1 VSRKRTAAARDGAD
15 VRVSQQ
21 RSVVRLFTDLAADL
35 TRNAVRLAART
46 AGVPLGMA
54 EALFFQPQQ
63 LKLLTPE
70 QRRMMRETGLYLR
83 DLRELAGLTL
93 DELSAALDV
102 KEHSLLEAVE
112 RGTATLSFELIL
124 RLAALLARHDPLPF
138 VIRFVRT
145 YNPDVWRIL
154 EEWGIGRFP
163 IQFERER
170 QFINIY
176 RRHDAARQL
185 SDEGFAE
192 ILNFTGAA
200 FEMALHVVA
209 KHEGVRH
216 EVLRV

>member
-1 VSRKRTAAARDGAD
+1 
-15 VRVSQQ
+15 
-21 RSVVRLFTDLAADL
+21 
-35 TRNAVRLAART
+35 
-46 AGVPLGMA
+46 MA
-54 EALFFQPQQ
+54 EALFFPPQQ

-70 QRRMMRETGLYLR
+70 QRKMMRETGLYLR

-93 DELSAALDV
+93 DELSAALDL

-176 RRHDAARQL
+176 RRYDAARQL

-192 ILNFTGAA
+192 ILSFIGAA
-200 FEMALHVVA
+200 FEMSLHVVA

-216 EVLRV
+216 EVLKV